1 MFHNRNNGGPKYSQ
15 LPYVESESDSEDD
28 EVQRQVKS
36 QRKQLKEQDEG
47 LEMLSESANR
57 LGKLSLGISEELTQ
71 QNKLLDGMENDLDS
85 AATNLDFVTA
95 QTKQLIK
102 SAGGKRNL
110 CIIVVLTLIS
120 IFLLIL
126 ILYT

>member
-71 QNKLLDGMENDLDS
+71 QNKWVDL
-85 AATNLDFVTA
+85 
-95 QTKQLIK
+95 I
-102 SAGGKRNL
+102 
-110 CIIVVLTLIS
+110 
-120 IFLLIL
+120 
-126 ILYT
+126 